1 MSMSISKGSDPDR
14 KGNDEEDMSIESLED
29 GEEEYQGPEG
39 NGTFQAEPLPTI
51 QLSFDNSRGG
61 AWDDRELVNAYDA
74 AMEEFHV
81 CEISQ
86 ISLVAPRMS

>member
-1 MSMSISKGSDPDR
+1 MSSAMVDGLD
-14 KGNDEEDMSIESLED
+14 NNAYDEEDMNIEPD
-29 GEEEYQGPEG
+29 EEERSEEEDINQDIE
-39 NGTFQAEPLPTI
+39 TEPMPTI

-81 CEISQ
+81 SG
-86 ISLVAPRMS
+86 SFK

>member
-1 MSMSISKGSDPDR
+1 MSSAMVDGLD
-14 KGNDEEDMSIESLED
+14 NNAYDEEDMNIEPD
-29 GEEEYQGPEG
+29 EEERSEEEDINQDIE
-39 NGTFQAEPLPTI
+39 TEPMPTI

-81 CEISQ
+81 SR
-86 ISLVAPRMS
+86 SFK